1 MALGIKPDT
10 IIELNHGAGGSLM
23 DKFLKSLLGIY
34 KTKSIGGGIGVDE
47 LDDGATIPLSGDQ
60 TLIISSD
67 SHTIDP
73 IFFPGGDLGMLAA
86 VGTINDVV
94 MMGAK
99 PIGITCALLIEEGTV
114 YSTVEKILSSF
125 AKVCEDNNV
134 AIIAGDTKV
143 LPKGQVDCMYMST
156 TGIGIGQSP
165 NIIGDNRIKVG
176 DKIILTGPTGMHG
189 ASLIARREGI
199 NLQTELESDVTS
211 LVKMLLPIVET
222 GAVHAMKDPTRG
234 GLGSALNEFAE
245 KSGVGLLLEE
255 ELVPIH
261 PEVNGVCELLGLD
274 IYSLSSEG
282 KAIIAVDAGKAE
294 YILKEIRNDPS
305 GQEAQI
311 IGEAIDKYHGKVV
324 MRTTI
329 GGHRLLRK
337 TLGEPIPRVC

>member
-1 MALGIKPDT
+1 MALGMKPDT

-34 KTKSIGGGIGVDE
+34 KTKSVGGGIGVEE

-60 TLIISSD
+60 TLIVSSD

-86 VGTINDVV
+86 VGTINDVA

-99 PIGITCALLIEEGTV
+99 PIAITCALLIEEGTV
-114 YSTVEKILSSF
+114 YSTIEEIISSF
-125 AKVCEDNNV
+125 AQVCEENGV

-143 LPKGQVDCMYMST
+143 LPKGLVDCMYMST
-156 TGIGIGQSP
+156 TGIGIRQSP
-165 NIIGDNRIKVG
+165 NIIGDNQIKVG
-176 DKIILTGPTGMHG
+176 DKIILTGPAGLHG

-199 NLQTELESDVTS
+199 NLQTELESDVEP
-211 LVKMLLPIVET
+211 LVDMLLPLAET
-222 GAVHAMKDPTRG
+222 GSIHAMKDPTRG
-234 GLGSALNEFAE
+234 GLSSALNEFAE
-245 KSGVGLLLEE
+245 KSNVGILLEE
-255 ELVPIH
+255 ELIPIH

-282 KAIIAVDAGKAE
+282 KAIIAVDAEKADE
-294 YILKEIRNDPS
+294 VLKEIRKHSS
-305 GQEAQI
+305 GKEAQI
-311 IGEAIDKYHGKVV
+311 VGEAIDRHHGKVV
-324 MRTTI
+324 MRTSI